1 MRTHSKRSGRSWVT
15 AGTASPEAR
24 YRQKSAVGP
33 RQPVPCTTSSLLA
46 AGDLS
51 HLNIRRF
58 GKREKFE
65 TELSNF
71 KVKPRRMGVREDAVL
86 AKDEAEKFLL
96 KNAVICCYLN
106 LNKKIA
112 NLYEWKY
119 VVKPGAQCNGRHGTR
134 RCEQSDEPLLVGQLL
149 GSAEPWTPVYNIAER
164 EALSFTQAA
173 PPGLPNHQAPASGAR
188 ASSSDAGQQSAK
200 PQNASPKAP
209 SIPQNLGSMS
219 DSELK
224 TEKEAAEAAVKKISA
239 QLKGENESAERPS
252 LSLAKQHLGMLQK
265 RQWASSGLQLL
276 SKPQFLNTERR
287 MTEEVQRHLRGLGC
301 RIDMTTDE
309 IRETAKRTAKSDR
322 ACKAGL
328 AQRHSCLNSVEQ
340 SRATL
345 QEELN
350 QCKQRSSGIY
360 QEYLARI

>member
-219 DSELK
+219 DTSGDAAK
-224 TEKEAAEAAVKKISA
+224 TAMGFKRIAAAQQAYEFWKASLPRPEHDFNLDMAAIFA
-239 QLKGENESAERPS
+239 A
-252 LSLAKQHLGMLQK
+252 
-265 RQWASSGLQLL
+265 
-276 SKPQFLNTERR
+276 QFLNTERR